1 MDRISA
7 LGCFGEVR
15 PNHVLV
21 NEYLAGQGIM
31 PHTDGPLFTP
41 VITTITLGSHALLD
55 LYTPRDD
62 SQVGTDLQPRWCRI
76 SVSVCSHSVLEMRVT
91 LRPLSMRTLTCRH
104 LAWTR
109 VMACC

>member
-21 NEYLAGQGIM
+21 NEYRSGQGIM

-41 VITTITLGSHALLD
+41 VITTVTLGSHALLD
-55 LYTPRDD
+55 LYSPRDD
-62 SQVGTDLQPRWCRI
+62 SQVWRADYDNRESRP
-76 SVSVCSHSVLEMRVT
+76 SVAS
-91 LRPLSMRTLTCRH
+91 
-104 LAWTR
+104 
-109 VMACC
+109 ACGQIEA